1 MIYIP
6 LAVLAAYLIGAIPT
20 GFIFA
25 KAIKG
30 IDIRQHGSGN
40 VGATNV
46 FRILGK
52 GPGIAVFVVDFS
64 KGLLAVTVIPLVFKH
79 LFAGMSTLNGSLYL
93 ILGAAAIAGHIWT
106 VFLDFKG
113 GKGVATTAGVMAG
126 LAPLLMLAGL
136 IVWAAAFSIWR
147 YVSLASIL
155 AAVSLPTLAAI
166 AGKDIYFIFFCSI
179 LCIVG
184 IYSHR
189 SNIKRLLNGT
199 EKKM

>member
-1 MIYIP
+1 MIYIL
-6 LAVLAAYLIGAIPT
+6 LAVFAAYLIGAVPT

-64 KGLLAVTVIPLVFKH
+64 KGLLAVTVIPLVFKQ
-79 LFAGMSTLNGSLYL
+79 LFPGMSTLNGGLYL

-106 VFLDFKG
+106 VFLNFKG

-136 IVWAAAFSIWR
+136 IIWAVAFSIWR

-155 AAVSLPTLAAI
+155 AAISLPTLAAI
-166 AGKDIYFIFFCSI
+166 TGKDIYFVFFCSV